1 MVRSWRPW
9 RTETR
14 RRAGGTQPP
23 RGNKGGDKVNCRSAE
38 RVKVKWIVM
47 EEKGGKGKLKREGKQ
62 KVTEL
67 LPLPDLNVMTLMS
80 GNNEQRKWHN
90 TYI

>member
-1 MVRSWRPW
+1 M
-9 RTETR
+9 
-14 RRAGGTQPP
+14 
-23 RGNKGGDKVNCRSAE
+23 
-38 RVKVKWIVM
+38 KVKWIVM